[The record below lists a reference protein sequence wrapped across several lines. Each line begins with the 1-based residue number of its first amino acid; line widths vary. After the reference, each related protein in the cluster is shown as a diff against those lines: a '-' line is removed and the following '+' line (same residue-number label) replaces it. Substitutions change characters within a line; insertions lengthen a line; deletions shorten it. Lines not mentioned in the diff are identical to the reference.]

1 MLKPEL
7 SGIFTRHEIF
17 SQFPQQFLN
26 VEAMFSWQA
35 LHSSFRE
42 NTAYDKKIVMPLW
55 RWLVPLQ
62 SCSPPLLHGKP
73 PSWISIYTR
82 CRLLHMCVCR
92 NNTFLVFWNFI
103 NSTALYICS
112 STWPHSLDS
121 LLIQGVQ
128 VYSSQQPIRPCVN
141 TPSLRYQL
149 LFVETPSW
157 ASFVVFFGFV
167 LSFK

>member
-7 SGIFTRHEIF
+7 SDIFTHHEMF

-42 NTAYDKKIVMPLW
+42 NTAYDKKLAVPLW
-55 RWLVPLQ
+55 WWLASLQ

-73 PSWISIYTR
+73 LSWISIYTR

-112 STWPHSLDS
+112 STWPRSLDS

-141 TPSLRYQL
+141 TPSLRYQWFSCENPFMGKFCCFL
-149 LFVETPSW
+149 WLC
-157 ASFVVFFGFV
+157 SFF
-167 LSFK
+167 